1 MRLAL
6 LLPVGLAFVTSAT
19 LAAADGLDLAPV
31 ADTFVQSGPE
41 AAWDHGVADHL
52 DVDQSPADLGY
63 LKFDLSALGAPV
75 ARAPPTLFC
84 RDGGAAAG
92 TVYPV
97 GDSRW
102 VEGTRHGETTASAAG
117 PGLKWTDLDT
127 NGNGTLD
134 AADTSPYLPDRSRP
148 LATLGPV
155 VAGQSVTVDVTA
167 AFQAGPG
174 LYSLAIVGTS
184 PNEASFASRE
194 STAAAERPRLHVEL
208 GAGPGPPSITTTTT
222 TPPPLTTTTT
232 PPPPPAARTSR
243 GRLRIQPMTLHAA
256 SRPLPGQGEHLTCYH
271 KHGPS

>member
-75 ARAPPTLFC
+75 ARATLTLFC
-84 RDGGAAAG
+84 RDGSSAGG

-102 VEGTRHGETTASAAG
+102 IEGTRHGETTARAAG

-127 NGNGTLD
+127 NGNRTLD
-134 AADTSPYLPDRSRP
+134 PADPSPHPPDPRRLPHPRRAP
-148 LATLGPV
+148 
-155 VAGQSVTVDVTA
+155 
-167 AFQAGPG
+167 
-174 LYSLAIVGTS
+174 
-184 PNEASFASRE
+184 
-194 STAAAERPRLHVEL
+194 TAAASV
-208 GAGPGPPSITTTTT
+208 S
-222 TPPPLTTTTT
+222 
-232 PPPPPAARTSR
+232 SR
-243 GRLRIQPMTLHAA
+243 
-256 SRPLPGQGEHLTCYH
+256 
-271 KHGPS
+271 

>member
-31 ADTFVQSGPE
+31 ADTFVQSGTE
-41 AAWDHGVADHL
+41 AGWDHGLAAHL
-52 DVDQSPADLGY
+52 DVDQSPADVSY

-75 ARAPPTLFC
+75 ARATLTLFC
-84 RDGGAAAG
+84 RDGAPDGG

-97 GDSRW
+97 ADSRW

-134 AADTSPYLPDRSRP
+134 AADTSPFLPDRSRP
-148 LATLGPV
+148 LAGIGLV
-155 VAGQSVTVDVTA
+155 VAGQPITVDVTA

-174 LYSLAIVGTS
+174 LYSLVIAGGS
-184 PNEASFASRE
+184 ANEATSRARGD
-194 STAAAERPRLHVEL
+194 TAAAPAPPRAPCSGRPSS
-208 GAGPGPPSITTTTT
+208 APPPSTGTSGTSSPRPT
-222 TPPPLTTTTT
+222 TPRPTGS
-232 PPPPPAARTSR
+232 PPPAWRSTSA
-243 GRLRIQPMTLHAA
+243 AA
-256 SRPLPGQGEHLTCYH
+256 SPSSSRPTTCAA
-271 KHGPS
+271 PIRRPATP